1 MSKITAQLYT
11 LRDFCKTSADLA
23 VTLEK
28 VAKIGYKSVQVS
40 GVGPIDPQELKT
52 LLDKNGLDLIVT
64 HTPYA
69 EIDENLDQVIA
80 NHKLWNCKYIGLGS
94 MPAQFP
100 RTKEGFAAFM
110 EKANKWAEKIDDA
123 GLKFVYHNHHFE
135 FVRFDGMTGL
145 EYMIANAGR
154 GFQFEIDTFWVQAG
168 GSDPAEYIRKVAGK
182 MDIIHF
188 KDFDVDEKAERR
200 MREVGEGNLN
210 WKAILKACEDTGIQ
224 QYIVEQDNCNG
235 LDPFEA
241 LAISYKNLKD
251 MGVE

>member
-11 LRDFCKTSADLA
+11 LRDFCKTPADLA

-28 VAKIGYKSVQVS
+28 VAAIGYKSVQVS
-40 GVGPIDPQELKT
+40 GVGPIDPKELKA
-52 LLDKNGLDLIVT
+52 LLEKNDLQLIVT

-69 EIDENLDQVIA
+69 EIDQNLDQVIE

-94 MPAQFP
+94 MPGEYP
-100 RTKEGFAAFM
+100 RNKEGFSAFM
-110 EKANKWAEKIDDA
+110 EKANQWAEKIDDA
-123 GLKFVYHNHHFE
+123 GLKFVYHNHSFE
-135 FVRFDGMTGL
+135 FVRFDGMTAM

-168 GSDPAEYIRKVAGK
+168 GADPAEYIRKVAGK

-200 MREVGEGNLN
+200 MREIGEGNLN

-235 LDPFEA
+235 MDPFDA
-241 LAISYKNLKD
+241 LAVSYKNLKA